1 MSGHRPF
8 AHVLSARRRA
18 LIELMF
24 EKHGYTDEDV
34 EDFFSPDSVD
44 RRFGDEKKR
53 IREARAKRT
62 ESAAPPGLRQLDLCT
77 D

>member
-1 MSGHRPF
+1 MSRPY

-24 EKHGYTDEDV
+24 EKHGYTEKDV
-34 EDFFSPDSVD
+34 EDFFDMATMD
-44 RRFGDEKKR
+44 RRFSDQLRIIRAAREKRKP
-53 IREARAKRT
+53 EPVLRAC
-62 ESAAPPGLRQLDLCT
+62 QLDCCT